1 MYVNIQI
8 NKYVYIYIY
17 IFKFICMYGCILNI
31 NILKKIRFASQK
43 GAPPVSSQGLT
54 LPLGP
59 HMGLPHPNVELHFGS
74 TSRIS
79 PAAFQICW
87 PQLGPCSRKNL
98 DQKV

>member
-1 MYVNIQI
+1 MD
-8 NKYVYIYIY
+8 VYLILIY
-17 IFKFICMYGCILNI
+17 FKKM
-31 NILKKIRFASQK
+31 RFASQK